1 MQMTKPNHTFR
12 KPIDASN
19 DGAPNAAINFFGK
32 IAESAVRGI
41 KDPFMLLIIV
51 LFAFFNIMGVLG
63 MVLVN
68 SHVSSAQD
76 HGNSNLF
83 ILIIVLI
90 ALDFTFIIFAV
101 VMIFNREMNKNR
113 IKVEA
118 QNYNQ
123 NYPSI

>member
-1 MQMTKPNHTFR
+1 MTKPNHPSR

-19 DGAPNAAINFFGK
+19 DGAPNVAINFFGK
-32 IAESAVRGI
+32 IAESAVKGI

-68 SHVSSAQD
+68 SHVGSTQD

-101 VMIFNREMNKNR
+101 VMIFNREMNKSR